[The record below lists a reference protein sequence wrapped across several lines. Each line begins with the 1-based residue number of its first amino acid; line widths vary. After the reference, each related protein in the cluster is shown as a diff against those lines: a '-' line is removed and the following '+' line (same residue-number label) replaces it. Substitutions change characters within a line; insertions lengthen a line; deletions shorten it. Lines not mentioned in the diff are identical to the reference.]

1 MFNVGNFVNNEA
13 LYYLRNYGLI
23 AIIGIICSTMIMK
36 KFLNKLDKSNKMV
49 VKIIEV
55 LFYIGILVLCT
66 ASLVTDTF
74 NPFLYF
80 RF

>member
-1 MFNVGNFVNNEA
+1 MLYDDNE
-13 LYYLRNYGLI
+13 
-23 AIIGIICSTMIMK
+23 